1 MKSLLR
7 RFIYL
12 LGAIGIVG
20 AVVYGFLPQPVDV
33 DTAIVSRGSM
43 MVTVDDDGRTRIREK
58 YIVSAPL
65 SGRLLR
71 IEMEP
76 GDRAEAKTTLL
87 ATIAP
92 SDPELLDARALA
104 EADARKNAAEAAL
117 SQADPMLA
125 KARVELEFAETEL
138 GRKRRLRTENAI
150 SDDLL
155 EDAELA
161 YRTRLEAFRSA
172 NFAQEIAA
180 YELKQAEAA
189 LIRTRPEKEG
199 ELPNEWHFEIR
210 SPIAG
215 SVLRV
220 MQESSAVV
228 TAGMPLLELGDPSD
242 LELEIDVLSSDA
254 VAIRPGHRVIIEHW
268 GGEKPLEGIV
278 KLVEPA
284 AFTKISALG
293 VEEQRVW
300 VIADIV
306 NPPEER
312 PTLGDGYRIEAR
324 VVTWEGNDV
333 LQVPTSAL
341 FRDKENH
348 WALFQVVQNVVKQS
362 KVTIGKT
369 NGLQAEVLDGIDED
383 AVVIIH
389 PSDQVADGVQ
399 IVERK

>member
-7 RFIYL
+7 RLVYL
-12 LGAIGIVG
+12 IVAIGIIAAVG
-20 AVVYGFLPQPVDV
+20 YGFMPKPVDV
-33 DTAIVSRGSM
+33 DTAIVSRSSM

-65 SGRLLR
+65 GGRLLR

-76 GDRAEAKTTLL
+76 GDQTKAETTRL
-87 ATIAP
+87 ASIVP
-92 SDPELLDARALA
+92 SDPQLLDARALA
-104 EADARKNAAEAAL
+104 QAEARRNATETAL
-117 SQADPMLA
+117 KQADPLLA
-125 KARVELEFAETEL
+125 QARAALEFAETDL
-138 GRKRRLRTENAI
+138 GRKRQLKVENAI

-155 EDAELA
+155 EEAELA
-161 YRTRLEAFRSA
+161 YRTRLEGFNSA
-172 NFAQEIAA
+172 KFAQEIAA
-180 YELKQAEAA
+180 YELRLAEAA
-189 LIRTRPEKEG
+189 LIRTRPQKDG
-199 ELPNEWHFEIR
+199 ELPTEWQFEIP
-210 SPIAG
+210 SPISG

-228 TAGMPLLELGDPSD
+228 TAGMPLLEVGDPSD
-242 LELEIDVLSSDA
+242 LELEIDVLSTDA
-254 VAIRPGHRVIIEHW
+254 VTIKPGHRVIVEHW
-268 GGEKPLEGIV
+268 GGEKPLNGIV

-306 NPPEER
+306 NPPAER

-324 VVTWEGNDV
+324 IVTWEGDDV

-341 FRDKENH
+341 FRDKEND
-348 WALFQVVQNVVKQS
+348 WALFQVIDNVVHQS
-362 KVTIGKT
+362 KIEIGKT
-369 NGLQAEVLDGIDED
+369 NGLQAEVLGGIEEN
-383 AVVIIH
+383 AIVIIH

-399 IVERK
+399 IVKRR